1 MWRRLNKN
9 AKSMKHLALGAVVPH
24 PKDDP
29 VAMALLPYQFT
40 VNLLHRVAIVNE
52 NRIQKLMKQA
62 GIQNNHANI
71 HDHLMELMSRGVVT
85 PEKLG
90 YSMTKEFRD
99 FIQEQKEHLDNNAK
113 QSVPTG
119 QTGSVSNDIAENSE
133 PGDGVDSST
142 PING

>member
-113 QSVPTG
+113 QSVPAGGTE
-119 QTGSVSNDIAENSE
+119 SVAH
-133 PGDGVDSST
+133 DSGTKPTADHDPDAS
-142 PING
+142 PAING